1 MRAGSRLL
9 AVLLAGIVWVYAG
22 MTVASG
28 PVAKKAITPSA
39 LDAAVSTVKA
49 VLE

>member
-9 AVLLAGIVWVYAG
+9 AVVLAGIVWIYAG

-28 PVAKKAITPSA
+28 PVAQQAITPPA
-39 LDAAVSTVKA
+39 LDVAVCTIKAA
-49 VLE
+49 LE